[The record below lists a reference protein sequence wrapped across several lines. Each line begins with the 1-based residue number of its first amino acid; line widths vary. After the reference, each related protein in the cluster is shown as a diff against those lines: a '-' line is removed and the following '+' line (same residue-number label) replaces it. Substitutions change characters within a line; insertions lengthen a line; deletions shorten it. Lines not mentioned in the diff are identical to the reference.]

1 MTERQETT
9 RFRGCRAV
17 GATLVAWLAASPRGR
32 WATAR
37 GRWCQMGLTLGLLLA
52 ALGAWAVALV
62 QPWTVQAGDP
72 GVVTMAAG
80 VDTRRIRSAGDEVD
94 RLFRSPAGAE
104 LEPLRRN
111 PFAGPWTEP
120 AADGLAPAPAPV
132 AEPEGPA
139 RRGVAV
145 ASPASRGPADAAA
158 TTPQAILD
166 AVKALKLQVILL
178 APDQQR
184 WAVINGKNYRRGD
197 AVAGFD
203 IVEIRETTVKLRQAG
218 ITCLLR
224 ID

>member
-1 MTERQETT
+1 
-9 RFRGCRAV
+9 
-17 GATLVAWLAASPRGR
+17 
-32 WATAR
+32 
-37 GRWCQMGLTLGLLLA
+37 MGLTLGLLLA

-80 VDTRRIRSAGDEVD
+80 VDTRRIRSASDEVE

-120 AADGLAPAPAPV
+120 AADSLAPV
-132 AEPEGPA
+132 ATSLEDPA

-158 TTPQAILD
+158 TTPQTILD
-166 AVKALKLQVILL
+166 AVKAIKLQVILL
-178 APDQQR
+178 GPDQQR